1 MQYFGATDVTFAQ
14 TVVKGKRL
22 NPLEDD
28 QHCATN
34 ARERR
39 AVCAT
44 RNRDDL
50 ISRPVRFIIITVPR
64 DVWYFGAPDVTFAQT
79 VVKRRL
85 LVISLED
92 NQHDASDAKA
102 EGN

>member
-1 MQYFGATDVTFAQ
+1 M
-14 TVVKGKRL
+14 
-22 NPLEDD
+22 EDD

-50 ISRPVRFIIITVPR
+50 ISRPVRSGTAR
-64 DVWYFGAPDVTFAQT
+64 ELKYFGAPDVTFAQT
-79 VVKRRL
+79 VVNSRL
-85 LVISLED
+85 LVLALKED
-92 NQHDASDAKA
+92 QHDASDARAK
-102 EGN
+102 GNY